1 MLEYDRIDISEGI
14 DTDKTSTSKEC
25 NICHY
30 WYFLDKNFN
39 YDPHL
44 SNRCH
49 DLMQKAMSFKNVA
62 VVSVKGNDYR
72 IHIDIFY
79 ISKNDCIALM
89 TNSNLNDK
97 NGIL

>member
-1 MLEYDRIDISEGI
+1 MLEYDRIDISESI
-14 DTDKTSTSKEC
+14 DTNKTSASKEC

-39 YDPHL
+39 YKPYL
-44 SNRCH
+44 CSGCH

-62 VVSVKGNDYR
+62 IVSFKGNDYR
-72 IHIDIFY
+72 IHFY
-79 ISKNDCIALM
+79 CISKNYAITIM

-97 NGIL
+97 NGVL

>member
-14 DTDKTSTSKEC
+14 DTDETSASKEC

-30 WYFLDKNFN
+30 WNFLDKNFN
-39 YDPHL
+39 YDPCL
-44 SNRCH
+44 CNGCH

-62 VVSVKGNDYR
+62 IVSIKGNDYR
-72 IHIDIFY
+72 IHFSY
-79 ISKNDCIALM
+79 ISKNNAIPLM

-97 NGIL
+97 NGVL